1 MQNDAVSHYTDN
13 RDAGEVNRYNE
24 ARIEAL
30 LRRIAEKD
38 LEIQALQAQLIAR
51 DLALAELMKG
61 KEA

>member
-1 MQNDAVSHYTDN
+1 MHTYTDN

-61 KEA
+61 KEV

>member
-1 MQNDAVSHYTDN
+1 MHTYTDN
-13 RDAGEVNRYNE
+13 RDACEVNRYNE

-61 KEA
+61 KEV

>member
-1 MQNDAVSHYTDN
+1 MQNDAVSYYTDN